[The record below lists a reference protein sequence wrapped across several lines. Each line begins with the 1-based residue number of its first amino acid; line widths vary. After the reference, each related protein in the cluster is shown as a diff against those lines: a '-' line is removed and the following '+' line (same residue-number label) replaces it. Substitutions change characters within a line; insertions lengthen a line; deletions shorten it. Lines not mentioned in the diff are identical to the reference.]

1 VKFPRFDVL
10 FSESLTAFL
19 CQLKVNRK
27 CYSESPL
34 AWYPKTI
41 PSRDAF
47 VDLKHHSASREQ
59 FQWGHMILENVA
71 IPNSKGKTR
80 SAMYESRQPAET
92 SLVEAAKAG
101 QSTAFGA
108 LCERYTRQLQR
119 IALRVT
125 RNREDAEDAV
135 QDALLRAFV
144 HLRDF
149 DGRSSFG
156 TWLTRIAINSAL
168 MILRKKRTSLEVAMA
183 GPDDSAADARA
194 YEIADRTPNPEKHYA
209 LREEEGILKKAV
221 RNLRPALREVVE
233 IQQLQECSI
242 GEAAKAMCISVAAAK
257 GRMFHARAALRRSSL
272 LKLMRKRRPGRDFR
286 VLSAA

>member
-1 VKFPRFDVL
+1 
-10 FSESLTAFL
+10 
-19 CQLKVNRK
+19 
-27 CYSESPL
+27 
-34 AWYPKTI
+34 
-41 PSRDAF
+41 
-47 VDLKHHSASREQ
+47 
-59 FQWGHMILENVA
+59 MILENLA
-71 IPNSKGKTR
+71 ISNGKGKTR

-101 QSTAFGA
+101 QSAAFGA
-108 LCERYTRQLQR
+108 LCERYSQQLQR

-144 HLRDF
+144 HLGDF

-168 MILRKKRTSLEVAMA
+168 MILRKKRTSLEVAIA
-183 GPDDSAADARA
+183 DPDDSAAGDRV
-194 YEIADRTPNPEKHYA
+194 YEIADRAPNPEKRFA
-209 LREEEGILKKAV
+209 RREEDGILKKAIH
-221 RNLRPALREVVE
+221 NLRPALREVVE

-242 GEAAKAMCISVAAAK
+242 GEAAKAMCISLAATK
-257 GRMFHARAALRRSSL
+257 GRLFHARVALRRSSL
-272 LKLMRKRRPGRDFR
+272 LKLTRRRQIGRNFR